1 MRYNK
6 TFISSKYYTMLAG
19 GTVTSLLVAAV
30 VMADTFIAGLMLGE
44 RGVAGVN
51 LVMPIYAL
59 ASFFAMV
66 FSLGAPIL
74 YSNQIGAFQKDEA
87 DKTFGTSLLLAIVA
101 GVVLFIV
108 LLLFGN
114 AYLLFYHADP
124 QVYELAKEYLKWMKY
139 NVMLTPLSALIA
151 GMVFA
156 DGDEIISTIGNLI
169 SGVGNIL
176 LSIPLC
182 SFMGIGGLGMASFV
196 TTALSC
202 AVLFL
207 HFLKKSNSLH
217 LNFGFSPTLVLTI
230 VKYSIVDSSTYLFL
244 GFFTFVCN
252 YMIVYFFGSEMLYLS
267 VVITFIKEVQ
277 LLFDGIGGA
286 ITPLISL
293 YLGEETYGGVH
304 EIWRHAKR
312 TARIEGVAVTCLLFI
327 FAPLIIKIIG
337 VTDPQSAGIAVWE
350 LRMLSLSMIFTCRLY
365 LDSSYYIIVGKIP
378 LGVLICALRDVVIA
392 LPFAVL
398 GVHAGGIYGMSI
410 GLMLAQPVSY
420 LVSVLYVRWK
430 YGKENYP
437 LFIAGKE
444 NAKKT
449 LFYELEVKEDNIIS
463 VRDCLEKELKQENYS
478 LATINRVMLLVEE
491 ALMMI
496 SDNNPGRMVLAECSL
511 IFGENLTLIIKDDG
525 KIFDMTQND
534 MEVSSIRSYVMSN
547 LIGRFSVKK
556 MHFLTLSYNRN
567 VFEIKGE

>member
-1 MRYNK
+1 
-6 TFISSKYYTMLAG
+6 MLAG

-44 RGVAGVN
+44 SGVAGVN

-139 NVMLTPLSALIA
+139 DVMLTPLSALIA

-196 TTALSC
+196 TTTLSC
-202 AVLFL
+202 AALFL

-217 LNFGFSPTLVLTI
+217 LNLNFSPKLVLTI
-230 VKYSIVDSSTYLFL
+230 IKYSIVDSSTYLFL

-252 YMIVYFFGSEMLYLS
+252 HMIVYFFGSEMLYLS

-293 YLGEETYGGVH
+293 YLGEETYDGVH

-378 LGVLICALRDVVIA
+378 LGILICALRDVVIA

-449 LFYELEVKEDNIIS
+449 LFYELEVKENNIIS
-463 VRDCLEKELKQENYS
+463 VRDRLEKELKQENYP
-478 LATINRVMLLVEE
+478 LETINRVMLLVEE

-496 SDNNPGRMVLAECSL
+496 SDNNPRRMVLAECSL
-511 IFGENLTLIIKDDG
+511 IIGENLTLIIKDNG
-525 KIFDMTQND
+525 QLFDMTKND